1 MFLWL
6 QEQTYRRGPV
16 VKTFDKVIGGEG
28 KFTS

>member
-6 QEQTYRRGPV
+6 QEQTYWTGPGT
-16 VKTFDKVIGGEG
+16 KIFDKVIDEG